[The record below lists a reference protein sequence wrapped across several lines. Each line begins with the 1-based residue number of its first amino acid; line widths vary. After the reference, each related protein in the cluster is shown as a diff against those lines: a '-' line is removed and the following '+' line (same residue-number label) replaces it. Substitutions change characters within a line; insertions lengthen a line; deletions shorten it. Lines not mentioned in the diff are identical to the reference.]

1 MNLTVELNEDIIKNA
16 NEILETSYLD
26 VPTVIGI
33 LLRRIVKEQSVAF
46 LFPAKDKKPESVK
59 AKTDELPDNIL
70 DFIDIIDD
78 DIGQRSEDNDIE
90 RRPTYKVQD
99 SKTID
104 SIYYPLQKSMTKGRA
119 IRLILHEGYHIA
131 PNVTFASKNRGA
143 YNYWAN
149 PETSLLKSD
158 WSLIL
163 NDWIS
168 KKLYLFTIPANS
180 IKLSELTTRTD
191 KQYLI
196 DLQIMYEDETFTDN
210 RSGYSFAKF
219 LTKKFNY
226 KE

>member
-1 MNLTVELNEDIIKNA
+1 MNLTIELNEDLIKDA

-26 VPTVIGI
+26 VQTVIGI
-33 LLRRIVKEQSVAF
+33 LLRRIVKEQSVTF

-59 AKTDELPDNIL
+59 AKPDELPDNIL
-70 DFIDIIDD
+70 DIDIIDD
-78 DIGQRSEDNDIE
+78 DIGQH
-90 RRPTYKVQD
+90 TYRVQD
-99 SKTID
+99 SDTINT
-104 SIYYPLQKSMTKGRA
+104 INTIRYPIQKSMTKGRA
-119 IRLILHEGYHIA
+119 IRLILNEGYHIA
-131 PNVTFASKNRGA
+131 SNVTFASKNRGS

-180 IKLSELTTRTD
+180 IKLFELTTRSD

-210 RSGYSFAKF
+210 RSGYSFVKF
-219 LTKKFNY
+219 KTGEFSY
-226 KE
+226 K